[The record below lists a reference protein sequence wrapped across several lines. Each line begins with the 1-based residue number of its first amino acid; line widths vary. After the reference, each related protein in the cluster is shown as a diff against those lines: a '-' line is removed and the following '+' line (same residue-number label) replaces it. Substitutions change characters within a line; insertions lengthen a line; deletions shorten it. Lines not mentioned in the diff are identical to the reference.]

1 MDNILC
7 QCPITGLFHFYSVLE
22 GEDFVIWDGCQC
34 PITGLFHFYGEFC
47 IWDSIYALCQCPITG
62 LFHFYFL
69 KKKEPIRTRSV
80 SMPYNGPIPFLPQ
93 RAEKKYHALSEVSMP
108 YNGPIPFL
116 RSGLRSCI
124 NTGFPR
130 PLLRVIHR
138 IF

>member
-1 MDNILC
+1 MGWVSMPYNGPIPFLRGILYLGQHIC
-7 QCPITGLFHFYSVLE
+7 L
-22 GEDFVIWDGCQC
+22 
-34 PITGLFHFYGEFC
+34 
-47 IWDSIYALCQCPITG
+47 
-62 LFHFYFL
+62 
-69 KKKEPIRTRSV
+69 V